1 VTVPPEYDLFAR
13 TAAAFRTTYRAH
25 EALFASAPDQFRN
38 LVLDQCGSDHRPL
51 VELLLSLGPLVCAR
65 LADPEPSTPWHV
77 RRAPVVHHIVATRYL
92 QPEVARWVVDA
103 WGAALQIAPELVDR
117 PTVDRPELVT
127 DPAPVRLEAVAGTR
141 RPTTIGARKASSPTS
156 PSSPGRPQ
164 PPSWAGGP
172 GRLRIGARG
181 LANPTGQTTHPAS
194 TPRWRTSGP
203 PLNALMVA
211 QARRV
216 ERIWLAVM
224 ACTLVGVFV
233 AAAFGIANRKAAA
246 IVEASV
252 LPAVPAGSSA
262 DAIARAAVGPMAP
275 LPAALA
281 DVPGAAPSEAWR
293 SAPTMAIAAPGEGAQ
308 LIFAGLGGH
317 YRVALRVRSVSG
329 TPSCSQVADALAQGR
344 TSTEVIAH
352 TPGTLSFS
360 IASRNVVARL
370 SPDGHFESGIRTGT
384 TDGVRWSFRM
394 TGQFTTAGLVGETQ
408 TTTEAIIRW
417 RRTQSCLTI
426 ADLVAERLR
435 P

>member
-1 VTVPPEYDLFAR
+1 MPAEYDLFAR
-13 TAAAFRTTYRAH
+13 ATTAFRTTYRAH

-103 WGAALQIAPELVDR
+103 WGAALQIAPERVDR

-127 DPAPVRLEAVAGTR
+127 DPAPVRLEVVAGTR
-141 RPTTIGARKASSPTS
+141 MPTTIGARKASSPTS

-172 GRLRIGARG
+172 GHLRIGARG
-181 LANPTGQTTHPAS
+181 AANPTGQTTHPAS

-224 ACTLVGVFV
+224 ACTLLGVFV

-246 IVEASV
+246 IAEASV
-252 LPAVPAGSSA
+252 LPAVPAGSSP
-262 DAIARAAVGPMAP
+262 DAIARASVSPMAP
-275 LPAALA
+275 LPAAVA
-281 DVPGAAPSEAWR
+281 VTPIAAASAAGR
-293 SAPTMAIAAPGEGAQ
+293 SAPTMAIAAPAPGEGAQ
-308 LIFAGLGGH
+308 LISAGLGGH

-344 TSTEVIAH
+344 TSIEVIAH

-360 IASRNVVARL
+360 IASRNVEGRL

-417 RRTQSCLTI
+417 RRTQSCLTM

>member
-1 VTVPPEYDLFAR
+1 MPAEYDLFAR
-13 TAAAFRTTYRAH
+13 TATAFRTTYRAH

-65 LADPEPSTPWHV
+65 LANPQPSTPWHV

-103 WGAALQIAPELVDR
+103 WGAALHIAPELVDR

-127 DPAPVRLEAVAGTR
+127 DPAPVRLEVVAGTR
-141 RPTTIGARKASSPTS
+141 LPTTIGARKAASPSS

-181 LANPTGQTTHPAS
+181 AANPTGKTTHPAS

-216 ERIWLAVM
+216 ERAWLTVM
-224 ACTLVGVFV
+224 ACTLLGVFV

-246 IVEASV
+246 IAEASV

-275 LPAALA
+275 LPAAVA
-281 DVPGAAPSEAWR
+281 DAPDAAPSASER
-293 SAPTMAIAAPGEGAQ
+293 FTSTVTILPAPGEGAQ
-308 LIFAGLGGH
+308 LISAGLGGR

-344 TSTEVIAH
+344 TSIEVIAH